1 MGWLSGNDFFVFK
14 QDGAHGAS
22 NTRVTR
28 RRRFAG
34 VRRRERRVVVKRLRG
49 TFRARILTILKQSV
63 VTTNNSVK

>member
-34 VRRRERRVVVKRLRG
+34 VRDARDASSSKRLRG